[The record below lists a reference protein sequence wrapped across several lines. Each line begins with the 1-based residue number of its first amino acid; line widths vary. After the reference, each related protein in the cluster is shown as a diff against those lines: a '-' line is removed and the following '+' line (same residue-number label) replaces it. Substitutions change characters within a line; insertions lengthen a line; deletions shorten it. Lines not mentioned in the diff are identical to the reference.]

1 MPKRKVHVDMKS
13 DYQEAMDSVDAIID
27 KLKAAIGEFS
37 QSGKSDLIDEVD
49 RLRNQIGE
57 ILKKNAED

>member
-1 MPKRKVHVDMKS
+1 MKS